1 MNLKLI
7 LQYIFSFYYRNKLI
21 LQYILLS
28 LFHLYSIIL
37 LGQKEIRT
45 PTGLYPD
52 N

>member
-1 MNLKLI
+1 MKTFINLKLNI
-7 LQYIFSFYYRNKLI
+7 
-21 LQYILLS
+21 QYILLS
-28 LFHLYSIIL
+28 LFYIYSIII